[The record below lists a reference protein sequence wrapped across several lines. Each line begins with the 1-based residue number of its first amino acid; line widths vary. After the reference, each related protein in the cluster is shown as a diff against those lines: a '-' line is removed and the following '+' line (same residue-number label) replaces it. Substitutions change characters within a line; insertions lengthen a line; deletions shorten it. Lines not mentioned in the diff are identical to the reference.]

1 MANVTW
7 AGEEDI
13 MKLKDLKYQ
22 SSGVDVFNREAE
34 KATTLKQNH
43 S

>member
-1 MANVTW
+1 MEHVTW
-7 AGEEDI
+7 AGEED

-22 SSGVDVFNREAE
+22 SIGVDVFHREPE
-34 KATTLKQNH
+34 KTTTLKQNH